1 MTRLL
6 LLALLATGP
15 AVAQSPREAVRAACA
30 DDIAR
35 LCPDTAG
42 NPLRI
47 RACMRERA
55 DASSPACRAALQ
67 AAGVLSNP

>member
-6 LLALLATGP
+6 LLVLLAAWP
-15 AVAQSPREAVRAACA
+15 AAAQSPREAVRAACA

-35 LCPDTAG
+35 LCPESAG

-55 DASSPACRAALQ
+55 DASTPACRAALQ
-67 AAGVLSNP
+67 AAGVLSHP